1 MIVFPHFMKAL
12 NNIAA
17 IGLAIDVPNKAI
29 DLLKN
34 APTCNNMDKVCSSFV

>member
-1 MIVFPHFMKAL
+1 MIIFLHFIKAL

-17 IGLAIDVPNKAI
+17 IGMAIDVPNKAI

-34 APTCNNMDKVCSSFV
+34 APSCRPTDKV